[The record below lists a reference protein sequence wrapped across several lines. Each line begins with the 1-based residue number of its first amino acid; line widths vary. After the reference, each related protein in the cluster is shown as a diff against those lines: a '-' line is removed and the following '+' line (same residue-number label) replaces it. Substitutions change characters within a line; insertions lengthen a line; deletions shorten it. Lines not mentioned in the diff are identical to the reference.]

1 MLSPTLSP
9 HSRASGNSVF
19 LLRVLRALRVNPP
32 FSFSHAK
39 NAKCAKAEKKL
50 DPRFRGKDSEAKAAE
65 RGFTLVELLV
75 VIVIIGLLATIVA
88 INVIPA
94 GDQAAVQKARADIA
108 TLEQAVEMYRLDNLS
123 YPGTTDGLQALVS
136 PPASL
141 AQPARYRRGG
151 YVKRLPDDPW
161 GRPYLYASP
170 GRNGPF
176 DIYSLGA
183 DGTEGGEAE
192 NADIGNWE

>member
-1 MLSPTLSP
+1 MLGNQSRHSGEGRNPFFFFLSLRLCASARIQ
-9 HSRASGNSVF
+9 HSELFAQRRRG
-19 LLRVLRALRVNPP
+19 
-32 FSFSHAK
+32 
-39 NAKCAKAEKKL
+39 AEKKL
-50 DPRFRGKDSEAKAAE
+50 DSRFRGNDGEERKSEQ
-65 RGFTLVELLV
+65 GFTLVELLV

-94 GDQAAVQKARADIA
+94 GDQAAVEKAKADIA
-108 TLEQAVEMYRLDNLS
+108 TLEQAVEMYRLDNLT
-123 YPGTTDGLQALVS
+123 YPTTTDGLQALVS

-141 AQPARYRRGG
+141 ATPARYRRGG
-151 YVKRLPDDPW
+151 YIKRLPNDPW
-161 GRPYLYASP
+161 GRPYLYAAP

-176 DIYSLGA
+176 DIFSLGA